1 MEQQIPGKGKAT
13 ASLVLGIV
21 SLVTA
26 CLGWG
31 ALIGI
36 GTAIAGLVLG
46 TQAKKELPA
55 GYPNGSA
62 KAGVICSIIGLVLSG
77 IVFVSCVI
85 CAGALSAAGAAGY
98 GLDAFGLY

>member
-46 TQAKKELPA
+46 T
-55 GYPNGSA
+55 
-62 KAGVICSIIGLVLSG
+62 
-77 IVFVSCVI
+77 
-85 CAGALSAAGAAGY
+85 
-98 GLDAFGLY
+98 